1 MHQGTGARTA
11 FLLVPILCP
20 RGDGISPAAKRP
32 QQDGARAPPST
43 DGSVGSPG
51 CRCAGPS
58 SCPYPETERSS
69 RLIGREERAYNGK
82 RRPLR
87 RRRGVPCRL
96 SLGQWFQ
103 LLARHDAP
111 RHCLSPIAGIC
122 CVCRSR
128 RTRAHSKRS
137 ARPAEDIIG
146 SSG

>member
-11 FLLVPILCP
+11 FLLNPILCP

-32 QQDGARAPPST
+32 QQDEARAPPST
-43 DGSVGSPG
+43 GSVGSPG

-69 RLIGREERAYNGK
+69 RLIGREERACHGK